1 MITWLLRTVS
11 VFLLLFL
18 VAFGFVFFSPRPPLM
33 TDPAVFAGDGAAL
46 NYCELPVLDGS
57 GLKAADIA
65 KGNTPGFG
73 YEKFPM
79 PILGACTQALAEG
92 VQDIRGLWQAEEG
105 KVGHVERVEQ
115 CGDRTVITTAGIIH
129 DLGTNATGGVTSND
143 TEGAVLFLLGDR
155 EYCPRTSADTQ
166 WRNGKLEFRVL
177 GWGPDVVR
185 RYRDGEQLVWE
196 YADGSQSRMNRI
208 CTLPEEYKVPKKRGK
223 RISLF

>member
-65 KGNTPGFG
+65 KGNTPGCG

-155 EYCPRTSADTQ
+155 EYCPRTSAGTQ

-177 GWGPDVVR
+177 GWGPVVVR

-223 RISLF
+223 RIKLF